1 MSINYAVSALKTS
14 WRTVVQINRTVQ
26 LLELKF
32 YFESSQHWVT
42 VRAWQR
48 IARNTNFG
56 SVKLKFYGGQHLSWS
71 ATLLTSTLLL
81 HSYKVATCYV
91 SLQQQVIS
99 RHARRG
105 LHRESNKKMFHD
117 HIILLSY
124 LINDLLLSFEKQNC
138 IDDLESWLLDRHFCK
153 IRWIKVLFQWFVVSR
168 SETLALPRVVKQ
180 TIWSI
185 YCTQIGGP
193 KFMDRS
199 EYGVYH
205 FAQRYLQNEWSI
217 NFLSQI
223 QKE

>member
-138 IDDLESWLLDRHFCK
+138 IDDLDYWTDIFVKFAESRFCFNDLLSHEVRPSRCRAWWNKRFEVFIVHK
-153 IRWIKVLFQWFVVSR
+153 LAAQNSWTVLNM
-168 SETLALPRVVKQ
+168 A
-180 TIWSI
+180 SI
-185 YCTQIGGP
+185 ILLNVTFKMSG
-193 KFMDRS
+193 R
-199 EYGVYH
+199 
-205 FAQRYLQNEWSI
+205 
-217 NFLSQI
+217 
-223 QKE
+223 